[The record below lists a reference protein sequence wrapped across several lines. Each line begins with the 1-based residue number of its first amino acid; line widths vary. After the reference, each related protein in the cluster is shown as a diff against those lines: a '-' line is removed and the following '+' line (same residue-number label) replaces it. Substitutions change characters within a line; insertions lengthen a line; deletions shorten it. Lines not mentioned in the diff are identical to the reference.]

1 MYIPKYFKITDD
13 EQIRYIIEKNSFAIM
28 FSAHASKPVATHLP
42 LLLDEENNCLRGHI
56 ARGNPQWR
64 ELDGQ
69 EVLVVF
75 QGPHCYISPSWYET
89 QDTVPTWNY
98 IAVHVYGTFTIIEDN
113 ERIQSG
119 LAALVEKYETSDY
132 NLHDVPADYI
142 EDLKK
147 GIVNFEISITSME
160 GKAKLSQNHSSE
172 RRQRVIAALEQIPR
186 ENEQNI
192 AAHMKKLQN

>member
-1 MYIPKYFKITDD
+1 MYIPKSFRIT
-13 EQIRYIIEKNSFAIM
+13 EQREMYDIIHAYSFAVM
-28 FSAHASKPVATHLP
+28 FSTHADKPVATHLP

-98 IAVHVYGTFTIIEDN
+98 LAVHVYGTFTIVEDN

-119 LAALVEKYETSDY
+119 LAALVDKYETGDY
-132 NLHDVPADYI
+132 HFHNVPTDYI

-147 GIVNFEISITSME
+147 GIVNFEIPITSIE

-172 RRQRVIAALEQIPR
+172 RKQRVIAALEEIPR
-186 ENEQNI
+186 ENEQTI